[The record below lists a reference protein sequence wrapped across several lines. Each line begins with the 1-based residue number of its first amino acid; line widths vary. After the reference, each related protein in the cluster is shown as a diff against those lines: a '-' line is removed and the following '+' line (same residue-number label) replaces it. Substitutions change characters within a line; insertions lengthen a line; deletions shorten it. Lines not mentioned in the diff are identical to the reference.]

1 MLREDFL
8 YARTLHQVD
17 ARGGGEGSGNGGEN
31 GNENVQDFTPKGLVF
46 HRLLMF

>member
-17 ARGGGEGSGNGGEN
+17 ARGGGESGCNSGEN
-31 GNENVQDFTPKGLVF
+31 GDKDVEHLAPKVF
-46 HRLLMF
+46 VHGIYDL